1 MYFTIRYSQF
11 SLKNKKINFIKETK
25 DKSIPEKFIKILKT
39 EKNILIL
46 TSNFPLLILTDQTI
60 IETIFED

>member
-60 IETIFED
+60 IETIFEH